1 MPLIFNM
8 TCQLIPISVKNVLN
22 LFAMSTSS
30 TIIDSASLKY
40 FGSVFFLL
48 YLQRISFIV
57 FHVFL
62 ISDWNLLKHVS
73 K

>member
-1 MPLIFNM
+1 MSLIFNI
-8 TCQLIPISVKNVLN
+8 TCQIDTYFSKECVNN

-40 FGSVFFLL
+40 FGSVFFVL

-57 FHVFL
+57 YHVFL
-62 ISDWNLLKHVS
+62 ISD
-73 K
+73 